1 MDGGERERERERY
14 IGRGSVSSHKRAWH
28 GHREESEMEGDIPW
42 PYKAW
47 DAASQ
52 SRIVCSRLLSSW
64 YTTQTLHTTPKRT
77 KSRETLQLVRKV
89 TWPPNKKTN
98 GGTIRWLIRETPR
111 ILSLSLLILLR
122 PFIPSDIGR
131 RATAA
136 PYSSNFIDYL
146 ITQHP
151 LGTHPEQKTTY
162 KKKETPSNQYQP
174 VRPSYGVC
182 AYSFR
187 NAREKLYILSVS
199 QVSLVSDGGRPFV
212 VPFFSFQI
220 R

>member
-111 ILSLSLLILLR
+111 ILSLSLCLFCTGHSFLQISADGPLQRPIAATLSIISSHSILSGHT
-122 PFIPSDIGR
+122 PSKR
-131 RATAA
+131 
-136 PYSSNFIDYL
+136 
-146 ITQHP
+146 QH
-151 LGTHPEQKTTY
+151 T
-162 KKKETPSNQYQP
+162 KKKRHPAINTNQ
-174 VRPSYGVC
+174 
-182 AYSFR
+182 
-187 NAREKLYILSVS
+187 
-199 QVSLVSDGGRPFV
+199 
-212 VPFFSFQI
+212 
-220 R
+220 